1 LNLSKRLER
10 LTDFVS
16 EGNILADIGTDHA
29 FVPIYLVSEN
39 KVPTAIAMDIN
50 EGPLE
55 KANRNIR
62 SKSLENKI
70 KIRLSN
76 GLDKLEAY
84 EADTILIAGMGGEL
98 IVDILKR
105 GDNLKYTTKEYIL
118 SPHSEWFKLRKFL
131 RENSYKIIKE
141 DMLIDEGKYYIIIKA
156 VFEKS
161 ELNLSEKDEYL
172 KYDIYGEYLIKAKH
186 PILRQFLNEELNTK
200 IDILNSL
207 KDIKGEKALERKK
220 ELEDQVRL
228 IEEVLYEMQ

>member
-1 LNLSKRLER
+1 MNLSKRLER

-84 EADTILIAGMGGEL
+84 EADTILIAGMGG
-98 IVDILKR
+98 
-105 GDNLKYTTKEYIL
+105 
-118 SPHSEWFKLRKFL
+118 
-131 RENSYKIIKE
+131 
-141 DMLIDEGKYYIIIKA
+141 
-156 VFEKS
+156 
-161 ELNLSEKDEYL
+161 
-172 KYDIYGEYLIKAKH
+172 
-186 PILRQFLNEELNTK
+186 
-200 IDILNSL
+200 
-207 KDIKGEKALERKK
+207 
-220 ELEDQVRL
+220 
-228 IEEVLYEMQ
+228 

>member
-1 LNLSKRLER
+1 MNLSKRLER

-105 GDNLKYTTKEYIL
+105 GDNLKYTTK
-118 SPHSEWFKLRKFL
+118 PTFRMVQ
-131 RENSYKIIKE
+131 IKE
-141 DMLIDEGKYYIIIKA
+141 
-156 VFEKS
+156 VFKRE
-161 ELNLSEKDEYL
+161 
-172 KYDIYGEYLIKAKH
+172 
-186 PILRQFLNEELNTK
+186 
-200 IDILNSL
+200 
-207 KDIKGEKALERKK
+207 
-220 ELEDQVRL
+220 
-228 IEEVLYEMQ
+228 